1 MIKKIKVNISSV
13 LVFFFFQINLC
24 LAEKISII
32 YVIENTPVTNVEIN
46 NEIKYLLLINQKLSE
61 ISKEDMVKYA
71 SKSILR
77 EKIKEIEIKKYYK
90 FGKNEKMINENINQF
105 IKRFNISNREEF
117 YNLVNTIG
125 LNKEF
130 INKKIE
136 IEFLWNQLIVQLYS
150 NKIEINE
157 SKLRNELKKNIEN
170 SSNLLSEYLLYEIL
184 FSPNTMDE
192 FKKEYEKIKES
203 IEKIGF
209 ESSASIFSNAT
220 SGKIGGKIGW
230 VNENQLSKNIVQN
243 IKKLKLGEYT
253 EPINVPNGNLILMV
267 KNKREIESNLSLE
280 DELKKVI
287 ARETNKQFNQYSS
300 IYFKK
305 VELNTKIYEK

>member
-230 VNENQLSKNIVQN
+230 VDENQLSKNIVQN

>member
-157 SKLRNELKKNIEN
+157 SKLRNELKENIEN

-230 VNENQLSKNIVQN
+230 VDENQLSKNIVQN

-267 KNKREIESNLSLE
+267 KNKREIESNLILE

>member
-1 MIKKIKVNISSV
+1 MIKKIKVNIVSV

-61 ISKEDMVKYA
+61 ISKEDMVQYA

-157 SKLRNELKKNIEN
+157 SKLRNELEENIEN

-243 IKKLKLGEYT
+243 IKKLNLGEYT